1 VDAENSSTLV
11 NPTTTEASGSTPAPK
26 NRHPQPA
33 GLKYRNIPFGAVNPN
48 TSHLVGGPGKD
59 AGKDTMVAPNA
70 IGQQSAAAEVVVETS
85 SVVVTP
91 SGKNS
96 EKKKDKKR
104 KSTAGKGIDV
114 VEDPAVA
121 EKREK
126 DKDKERKRKV
136 ESSGGSK
143 SKRMKTE

>member
-1 VDAENSSTLV
+1 MDAENSSTLV
-11 NPTTTEASGSTPAPK
+11 NPTTTEASGSTPAAK

-48 TSHLVGGPGKD
+48 TFHLVGGPGKD

-70 IGQQSAAAEVVVETS
+70 IGQESDAAEVVVETS

-104 KSTAGKGIDV
+104 KSTAGKGIDG

>member
-1 VDAENSSTLV
+1 MDGENSSTLV
-11 NPTTTEASGSTPAPK
+11 NPTTTEASGSTPAPR

-48 TSHLVGGPGKD
+48 TTHLVGGPGKD

-70 IGQQSAAAEVVVETS
+70 IGQESAAAEVVVETS

-104 KSTAGKGIDV
+104 KSTAGNG